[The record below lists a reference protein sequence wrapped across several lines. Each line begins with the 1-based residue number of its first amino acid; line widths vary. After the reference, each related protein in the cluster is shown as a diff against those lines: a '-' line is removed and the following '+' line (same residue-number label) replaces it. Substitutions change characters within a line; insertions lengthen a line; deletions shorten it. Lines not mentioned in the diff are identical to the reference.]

1 MAAEAPRTRKDSL
14 QELLS
19 DADIAR
25 RVDQIKALAHPVR
38 LKMVDVI
45 YDCGGEICVCE
56 FMEVFDL
63 SQPTISHHLKVL
75 REAGFIASRREGT
88 FVHHR
93 VAPAAFDRLAALMN
107 RFTTI
112 RDHVSA

>member
-1 MAAEAPRTRKDSL
+1 MAADPSCVCESSSNEP
-14 QELLS
+14 LS
-19 DADIAR
+19 DTDIER

-45 YDCGGEICVCE
+45 YDRGGEICVCE

-75 REAGFIASRREGT
+75 RDAGLITSRREGT

-93 VAPAAFDRLAALMN
+93 VVPAAFDRLAVLMD
-107 RFTTI
+107 RFSTI
-112 RDHVSA
+112 RERIPA